1 MAIPLTYSA
10 RNIIARKRSVA
21 VTVVGVALS
30 VMVYV
35 VISATAAG
43 IERVAVSSGEPDNV
57 VILARGAATDDASRI
72 PKNAVPVLSYLPEVA
87 RDSGGNPLASV
98 EAKATRPIPRVGSS
112 ATSGA
117 DVRFTTVRGVEEIA
131 FAVHRR
137 VRLIEGRM
145 PQAPGEIVIG
155 RLVPS
160 KLGEIRMGD
169 ELLFG
174 RQPHKV
180 VGIFSAQGQIFDGEI
195 WMAYQDALSEFDLD
209 GPNVVVARLKSAEQV
224 PAFIDKLDESKQV
237 NVEAKGEL
245 DYYKEVQ
252 KASVAFSF
260 LGNLIGVFMGLG
272 AVFAGMNTMYA
283 AMSRR
288 LRELGT
294 LRALGFGRYD
304 VAGALLAESFFLGTL
319 GGALGLLL
327 SLAFNGVD
335 FNLFDIA
342 IEISV
347 GRAEAVSGALLALAI
362 GLLGGF
368 MPAKSAAQLAI
379 VDALRHA

>member
-10 RNIIARKRSVA
+10 RNILARKRQVA
-21 VTVVGVALS
+21 VTVTGVALS

-43 IERVAVSSGEPDNV
+43 IERVAVASGEADNV
-57 VILARGAATDDASRI
+57 VILARGAASDDASRI
-72 PKNAVPVLSYLPEVA
+72 PKASVPVLRYLPEVA
-87 RDSGGNPLASV
+87 RTPGGDSLASV
-98 EAKATRPIPRVGSS
+98 EAKVTRPIPRIGST
-112 ATSGA
+112 ATSGKDA
-117 DVRFTTVRGVEEIA
+117 VFTTVRGVLPIA
-131 FAVHRR
+131 FEVHRR
-137 VRLIEGRM
+137 VRLIEGRL
-145 PQAPGEIVIG
+145 PRNSGEVVIG

-160 KLGEIRMGD
+160 KLGAVHVGD
-169 ELLFG
+169 QLLFG

-180 VGIFSAQGQIFDGEI
+180 VGAFSAQGQIFDGEI
-195 WMAYQDALSEFDLD
+195 WMDYHDMLSEFDLD
-209 GPNVVVARLKSAEQV
+209 GPNVVVARLKRPEAV
-224 PAFIDKLDESKQV
+224 APFIDKLDESKQV
-237 NVEAKGEL
+237 NVEAKREL

-252 KASVAFSF
+252 NASVAFSF

-304 VAGALLAESFFLGTL
+304 VAGALLAESVFLGVL

-342 IEISV
+342 IEIKV
-347 GRAEAVSGALLALAI
+347 ARDQAVAGAVLALAI
-362 GLLGGF
+362 GFVGGF
-368 MPAKSAAQLAI
+368 MPARSAAKLAI